1 MFLIGGV
8 TGLLLANAGL
18 DVIFHDTY
26 FVVAHFH
33 FVLSLGAV
41 VGAFAGFYFQT
52 TLIMKNCYVFFSSKI
67 NFNLFFVGSFLLFF
81 PLHYLGLFG
90 FPRRVSDY
98 PITYLNYNYFSL
110 IGAFSLLFCIFAY
123 FGIFFIQQFSRDIYT
138 ERLSLN
144 VNFSEGANFAN
155 SIIIA
160 IFEFLHFFL
169 DSGNIFVFF
178 VTERVGINRILAS
191 RAVRFVLVKDEQE
204 KEEFFFHG

>member
-41 VGAFAGFYFQT
+41 VGAFAGFYFHASI
-52 TLIMKNCYVFFSSKI
+52 LVKNHPDFFPSKVNFGVFFC
-67 NFNLFFVGSFLLFF
+67 GSFLLFF

-98 PITYLNYNYFSL
+98 PITYLKFNYFSL
-110 IGAFSLLFCIFAY
+110 IGAFSLLFCIF
-123 FGIFFIQQFSRDIYT
+123 IFFLASFLFRISRKISQAT
-138 ERLSLN
+138 
-144 VNFSEGANFAN
+144 
-155 SIIIA
+155 
-160 IFEFLHFFL
+160 EFL
-169 DSGNIFVFF
+169 SIS
-178 VTERVGINRILAS
+178 ILP
-191 RAVRFVLVKDEQE
+191 QM
-204 KEEFFFHG
+204 

>member
-41 VGAFAGFYFQT
+41 VGAFAGFYFHT
-52 TLIMKNCYVFFSSKI
+52 SILIKNHPEYFLSKVNFGVFFC
-67 NFNLFFVGSFLLFF
+67 GSFLLFF

-110 IGAFSLLFCIFAY
+110 IGAFSLLFCIFIF
-123 FGIFFIQQFSRDIYT
+123 FGIFFISNFSKNISGDRVF
-138 ERLSLN
+138 
-144 VNFSEGANFAN
+144 VNFYITPSVDFN
-155 SIIIA
+155 SSIIA
-160 IFEFLHFFL
+160 IIFDFLHFFL

-178 VTERVGINRILAS
+178 LSDFCVVGRLAYFSGRERCLA
-191 RAVRFVLVKDEQE
+191 
-204 KEEFFFHG
+204 